1 MAAAVPHGLPTP
13 NSTQTSASVLAS
25 TPAHTSTNTS
35 SKRKAS
41 TTNTNSKKSKS
52 KTSRRSRKTANSDTD
67 DDDEPVFDPAELK
80 NSQKTAVELR
90 CLAVK
95 FATSGLT
102 EAILESVLE
111 FHEEMETLIA
121 IKALELGITV
131 SDIEKVFGKYVG
143 IRRPSPWN
151 RFLQSP
157 TARATFK
164 AARGVSSGE
173 GMKMLSQVWK
183 NMTQEERDAYK
194 EATQE
199 TDSTTL
205 QDLDDQL
212 EAIDVGSQS
221 RHTILQSR
229 SNMVVNPRNL
239 LQYKRNAEDFM
250 DGLLT
255 KVTRNTV
262 GLNRPVNMIYDL
274 EGVQNFPAQLQ
285 ALIVGKST
293 TDLALD
299 LADNTSRG
307 LHRRVTKSLSRYLK
321 ATTGLAHWPWTNC
334 DSTLGNLGFKL
345 KLLPGARSQL
355 QTFKTP
361 SNQLNQARL
370 LALEADLQEN
380 MIQLVRSAD
389 INPQTLDT
397 LINTNPTQTCHT
409 IHNQIPNI
417 HSDNSS
423 TSNELQ
429 NHGQPIITDFN
440 RSQDNNRPIITD
452 FNRSQDNHRP
462 INFDPSLV

>member
-255 KVTRNTV
+255 KCVPVAKSNHFEVVLIAVSTHIGKHNFQVTRNTV

-299 LADNTSRG
+299 LAGYSNTN
-307 LHRRVTKSLSRYLK
+307 VE

-380 MIQLVRSAD
+380 MIQL
-389 INPQTLDT
+389 
-397 LINTNPTQTCHT
+397 
-409 IHNQIPNI
+409 
-417 HSDNSS
+417 
-423 TSNELQ
+423 
-429 NHGQPIITDFN
+429 
-440 RSQDNNRPIITD
+440 
-452 FNRSQDNHRP
+452 
-462 INFDPSLV
+462 